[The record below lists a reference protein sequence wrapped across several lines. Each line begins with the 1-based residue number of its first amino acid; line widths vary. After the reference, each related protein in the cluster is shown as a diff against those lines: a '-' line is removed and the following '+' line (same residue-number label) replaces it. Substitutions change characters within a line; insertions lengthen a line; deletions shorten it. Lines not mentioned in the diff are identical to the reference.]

1 MTINSVSRIDLP
13 PGRAEAMFPVLTEA
27 QVARIARHGRSRAT
41 MPDDVLVRVGDSR
54 APFFVVTRGLL
65 RVVRPSEAGEVIVVE
80 HGPGAFTGETTL
92 LSGRPS
98 LVDIRVIRVAR

>member
-65 RVVRPSEAGEVIVVE
+65 RDHASSRRRRRLIVEHRAGE
-80 HGPGAFTGETTL
+80 FTGETNM

-98 LVDIRVIRVAR
+98 LVRIAGLRPAR